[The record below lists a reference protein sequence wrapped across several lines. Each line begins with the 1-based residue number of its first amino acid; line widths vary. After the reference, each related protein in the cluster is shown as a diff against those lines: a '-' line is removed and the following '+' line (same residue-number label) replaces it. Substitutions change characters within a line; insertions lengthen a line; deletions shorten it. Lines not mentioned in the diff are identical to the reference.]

1 MESSIK
7 RKKNIILK
15 KRNDSATEDKE
26 QMAKVK
32 ERNKGYAQRI
42 KFKMASDCCLSAV
55 NAR

>member
-1 MESSIK
+1 MEDALNETKMIK
-7 RKKNIILK
+7 NH
-15 KRNDSATEDKE
+15 SATEDKE

-32 ERNKGYAQRI
+32 ERNNGYAQRI